1 MSEHKKVSMLRVW
14 YVEVPDDCPVSNSNC
29 SIGLHRDWVIT
40 REDVV
45 LPIKSPWE
53 EYYFPDTVEGLVA
66 AQNKRN
72 ELQRRSLWITKQ

>member
-1 MSEHKKVSMLRVW
+1 MNVKKVSMLRVW
-14 YVEVPDDCPVSNSNC
+14 YVEVPDDCSVSDNNC

-66 AQNKRN
+66 AQNKRD
-72 ELQRRSLWITKQ
+72 ELQRGLYER